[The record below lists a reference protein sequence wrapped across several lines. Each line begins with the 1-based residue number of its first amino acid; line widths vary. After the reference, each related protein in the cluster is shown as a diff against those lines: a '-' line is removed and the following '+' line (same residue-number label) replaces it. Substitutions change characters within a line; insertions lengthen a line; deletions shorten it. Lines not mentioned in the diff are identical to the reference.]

1 MKKTFQLL
9 SETPVHQND
18 YFTVLDR
25 HYRLPDG
32 SEHHFFVNKE
42 VDTCCVLA
50 LTKDRKFIA
59 VKEFRVG
66 PQKEMLELPAGRFE
80 GFEDN
85 ANERIKSELLQET
98 GYAGTFKKVGVMP
111 TSPYSTRY
119 IHCYYAIDCE
129 KVSEQ
134 DLDSTEFIEVELLN
148 ISTMRSMLMNGES
161 SSCAPGLL
169 AWEMMKK
176 DGYLPKNF

>member
-1 MKKTFQLL
+1 MSFKLL
-9 SETPVHQND
+9 SETEVHKNN

-66 PQKEMLELPAGRFE
+66 PQKEMIELPAGRFE
-80 GFEDN
+80 GFGDN
-85 ANERIKSELLQET
+85 GDERIKSELLQET
-98 GYAGTFKKVGVMP
+98 GYTGTFKKVGTMP

-119 IHCYYAIDCE
+119 IHCYYALDCE
-129 KVSEQ
+129 KISEQ
-134 DLDSTEFIEVELLN
+134 QLDQTEFIEVELLS
-148 ISTMRSMLMNGES
+148 IEDMRKVLMNGES

-169 AWEMMKK
+169 AWEHMKK
-176 DGYLPKNF
+176 DGVLPGFS

>member
-1 MKKTFQLL
+1 MKKTFELI
-9 SETPVHQND
+9 SEKAVHQND

-25 HYRLPDG
+25 HYRLPNRK
-32 SEHHFFVNKE
+32 EHHFFVNQE

-66 PQKEMLELPAGRFE
+66 PQKEMMELPAGRFE
-80 GFEDN
+80 GFEDDGD
-85 ANERIKSELLQET
+85 ERIKAELLQET
-98 GYAGTFKKVGVMP
+98 GYQGTFKKVGAMP

-129 KVSEQ
+129 KISKQ
-134 DLDSTEFIEVELLN
+134 KLDHTEFIDVELLS
-148 ISTMRSMLMNGES
+148 IEEMRTVLMNGES

-169 AWEMMKK
+169 AWEHMKK
-176 DGYLPKNF
+176 DGVLPEVS

>member
-1 MKKTFQLL
+1 MKNYFRLI
-9 SETPVHQND
+9 SETPVHQNN

-25 HYRLPDG
+25 HYQLPDG
-32 SEHHFFVNKE
+32 TNHHFFVNKE

-50 LTKDRKFIA
+50 LTKEKKIIA

-80 GFEDN
+80 GFDDN
-85 ANERIKSELLQET
+85 GDERIKSELLQET
-98 GYAGTFKKVGVMP
+98 GYSGVFKKVGVMP

-119 IHCYYAIDCE
+119 IHCYYATDCE

-134 DLDSTEFIEVELLN
+134 DLDSTEFIDVELL
-148 ISTMRSMLMNGES
+148 SVDEMRSVLMNGQS

-169 AWEMMKK
+169 AWEWMKK
-176 DGYLPKNF
+176 DGYLPELS